1 MIFRTILNYD
11 DKSHIHAAWYSP
23 RAVALSPLL
32 PCYHLPP
39 PCSSCV
45 LCAPLSSIISS
56 HNPPPPPRIQHILG
70 EWEGTVMV
78 MGVDG
83 ECRGAGLCTGMFIH
97 PEVVMTA
104 GHCCETGATKA
115 ICTGKIRLVRVLLLY
130 IRVRV
135 RLRQRVYTGNF
146 GCG

>member
-1 MIFRTILNYD
+1 MQQLCIVRT
-11 DKSHIHAAWYSP
+11 S
-23 RAVALSPLL
+23 LL
-32 PCYHLPP
+32 HYFFTQP
-39 PCSSCV
+39 S
-45 LCAPLSSIISS
+45 
-56 HNPPPPPRIQHILG
+56 PPPRIQHILG